1 LVVELLVQGS
11 DVFIVDNNGNS
22 CLHFAAQNQHRAVV
36 EVLLRYGADPSIPNA
51 SGLVAVE
58 MTNNPAVTELFMRD
72 KGNIFSPVVQAKR
85 LFAEY
90 LSSQSHSENSKATT
104 TDGNGGDLSQGS
116 SGVKLNL
123 EEELNESFTNLSLQ
137 Q

>member
-1 LVVELLVQGS
+1 
-11 DVFIVDNNGNS
+11 
-22 CLHFAAQNQHRAVV
+22 V
-36 EVLLRYGADPSIPNA
+36 EVLLRYGADPSLPNA

-58 MTNNPAVTELFMRD
+58 MTINPAVTELFMRD

-90 LSSQSHSENSKATT
+90 LSSSQQSQSHSENSKGTT
-104 TDGNGGDLSQGS
+104 TDGNGADLSQGS

-123 EEELNESFTNLSLQ
+123 EEDLNESFSTLSLQ
-137 Q
+137 PQQ